1 MSALCNEN
9 TTRDSKG
16 IKTNKTIIWNK
27 RIYMN
32 EQMTKID
39 IVNNEKLSLITL
51 FNNVVYL
58 KK

>member
-1 MSALCNEN
+1 
-9 TTRDSKG
+9 
-16 IKTNKTIIWNK
+16 
-27 RIYMN
+27 MN